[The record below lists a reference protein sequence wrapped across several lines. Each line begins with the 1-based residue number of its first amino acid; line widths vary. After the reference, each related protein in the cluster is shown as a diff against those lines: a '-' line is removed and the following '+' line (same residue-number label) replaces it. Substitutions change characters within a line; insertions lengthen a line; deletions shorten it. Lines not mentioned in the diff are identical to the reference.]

1 MKVYVINMKRSKN
14 RRDAMVAQL
23 EALGIS
29 YEIVEAVDGKAMS
42 EEAFLKST
50 NTPQEFTRSQ
60 AGCALSHNKVYKK
73 MQNQHERFALVLEDD
88 VLITEKKLLD
98 ILETLDKTANPK
110 AITLLTYFWC
120 REGQLELSA
129 QTGKILKGFFANYNI
144 CTPAD
149 IHGIGRAAAYILSK
163 ETAKKILDYNT
174 PLVCQA
180 DSWIV
185 YHMDGLIDTVDCVYP
200 MPITE
205 NADFGSEIG
214 YTQNRLQE
222 IGKKLVEK
230 AVAWNIPLIAPA
242 IKKRRMNYSNTY
254 KNIVLK
260 K

>member
-23 EALGIS
+23 ETLGIS

-42 EEAFLKST
+42 EEAFLEST

-60 AGCALSHNKVYKK
+60 AGCALSHNRVYER
-73 MQNQHERFALVLEDD
+73 MQNQVEPFALVLEDD
-88 VLITEKKLLD
+88 VLITEKNLSA
-98 ILETLDKTANPK
+98 ILGALDKMANPR

-120 REGQLELSA
+120 REGQLELTA
-129 QTGKILKGFFANYNI
+129 QHGKTLKGASDNYSI

-149 IHGIGRAAAYILSK
+149 IHGVGRAAAYILSK

-174 PLVCQA
+174 PLLCQA

-230 AVAWNIPLIAPA
+230 AMVWNIPLIAPA